1 VVGDRVGRRLAGGA
15 RVAGELVRFAWRAA
29 TRLTEIVRAGWHRRP
44 GARSRDL
51 EKLNRIPLPNLNS
64 LHPEVRNLPR
74 RELGVRS
81 IPLDL
86 IAGTA
91 VAGPAQRGSDF
102 KPLPAFR
109 STNWQGRMQRLRSA
123 FDQLVTLPPIDV
135 VKYRDRYWVEDGHNR
150 VAAGL
155 ELGQIEVDAAVT
167 EIVER
172 GTTPSP
178 APESLASVLS
188 GTADLRAAGAGR
200 LSRTV
205 SSPRNLEIDLQ
216 ASQPGTRPDPPA
228 APGGASPSTGSTPSP
243 SAVGDADDAAE
254 EPATG

>member
-1 VVGDRVGRRLAGGA
+1 MVGDGVGRRLAGGA
-15 RVAGELVRFAWRAA
+15 RVVGELVRFAWRAA
-29 TRLTEIVRAGWHRRP
+29 TRVSAIVGQAWQRRP
-44 GARSRDL
+44 GARSHHLDR
-51 EKLNRIPLPNLNS
+51 LNRIPLPNLHG
-64 LHPEVRNLPR
+64 LHPGVRNLPR

-81 IPLDL
+81 IPLDR

-109 STNWQGRMQRLRSA
+109 SSNWVGRMQRLRSA
-123 FDQLVTLPPIDV
+123 LDQLVTLPPIDV
-135 VKYRDRYWVEDGHNR
+135 VKYGGRYWVEDGHNR

-155 ELGQIEVDAAVT
+155 ELGQIEIDAAVT

-172 GTTPSP
+172 GAASSP
-178 APESLASVLS
+178 APESLAAVLS

-200 LSRTV
+200 HSRTV
-205 SSPRNLEIDLQ
+205 SSPRNLEIDL
-216 ASQPGTRPDPPA
+216 ASSSPGTLPASTERRP
-228 APGGASPSTGSTPSP
+228 GTG
-243 SAVGDADDAAE
+243 VDAASD